1 MNKDLT
7 TGSPAR
13 VLLLYCLPLLGSV
26 LFQQAYN
33 IADSLVAGK
42 YIGENALA
50 AVGNSYEITLI
61 FLAFAMGCNIGIS
74 VVVSQYFGAK
84 QFLDMKTAVYTAMTV
99 CAVLCATLMALGLG
113 FGGWLLQLIE
123 TPEEIF
129 ADSILYLNIYI
140 LGLPFLFFYNVST
153 GIFSAM
159 GDSKTPFW
167 FLACSSTANILMD
180 ILFVTVFQMGVGG
193 VAWATFLCQSV
204 SCFLAVRLILKRLKT
219 IPTEGK
225 PKCFCLSIFQRL
237 AAVAVPSIIQQGCI
251 SVGNV
256 VIQGVINGFGP
267 GVIAGYASAIK
278 LNNLVITSLTTLG
291 NGISNY
297 TAQNIGAEKP
307 HRITQGYQAGLAMI
321 WSLCLPII
329 ALYVLAGKALVGF
342 FMDQPSS
349 DAIGAGVQFLTIV
362 SPFYL
367 LISVKLVTDGILRG
381 SGKMVEFMIATLVDL
396 AVRVILCLIL
406 PRYFG
411 TIGIWAA
418 WPVGWAVGV
427 ILSCVFYRKSRFLE
441 D

>member
-307 HRITQGYQAGLAMI
+307 HRITQGYRAGLAMI

-406 PRYFG
+406 PRCFG
-411 TIGIWAA
+411 TIGIWTA